1 MRCLEL
7 FCGSKSIGKCFEK
20 NGWEVVS
27 VDIDSKFEPTIVA
40 NILTKNVDFF
50 GEPGSY
56 HYIHASPP
64 CTEFSQ
70 AKTTGVRNLELAD
83 RIVKHTLHIIRFL
96 QPMWYSLENPQSGL
110 LKNRDYMKDLKFK
123 DCSYCRYSTPYK
135 KTRDFGPI

>member
-7 FCGSKSIGKCFEK
+7 FCGKNKSIGTVFEK
-20 NGWEVVS
+20 HGWEVVS
-27 VDIDSKFEPTIVA
+27 VDIDASCEPTIVA
-40 NILTKNVDFF
+40 DILTKNVDFF

-96 QPMWYSLENPQSGL
+96 QLSSIRLFHSHLGL
-110 LKNRDYMKDLKFK
+110 
-123 DCSYCRYSTPYK
+123 
-135 KTRDFGPI
+135 